1 MSVFTIG
8 LETPTGLRSTVM
20 SQLVQL
26 SWIEVPNA
34 DSYRVFYNRA
44 SGSEQ
49 MGLCDRQHSREVT
62 STVNTIDINV
72 DDDLMTLFAFSTYIY
87 TVTAVSETLGNSEE
101 SLPET
106 FFTLQR
112 GMTMYY

>member
-1 MSVFTIG
+1 MCIG
-8 LETPTGLRSTVM
+8 LDTPTGLRSTVM
-20 SQLVQL
+20 PQLVQL

-34 DSYRVFYNRA
+34 DSYRVSYNRA

-49 MGLCDRQHSREVT
+49 MGLCLNRQHSREVT

-72 DDDLMTLFAFSTYIY
+72 NDDLMTLFAFSTYTY
-87 TVTAVSETLGNSEE
+87 TVTAVSETRGNSEE

-112 GMTMYY
+112 GMTI